1 MIQFIAKTRE
11 RVIAM
16 SNKFLF
22 SLAMTGLLV
31 ATAGADD
38 TITTVES
45 TNLLFSVTAASANI
59 PVTDTEPWDIPTS
72 GTASRTG
79 TTIDVDTAASDPLKY
94 AGTFSGATRYRV
106 TGKMTVTLNA
116 AVPADTVFGVTSP
129 KAALVAVAGD
139 TNKWYGWDGD
149 SWEDLSSGITTPPVE
164 DAQYNV
170 AIEFFVVDSNL
181 NIKYT
186 VGSLS
191 QTLEHSS
198 DTELPGAFSVGLA
211 GYGSFGDFAALGF
224 KEYEVTIPAESL
236 EAACKAMGITD
247 GVTADKLNALGENG
261 LTKWESIVL
270 GLESPSTKPYTAP
283 VQTSGNTLGFTI
295 GNVDTD
301 KYGATGA
308 TVTFDVYEYDIGEQ
322 TLGDKVT
329 ATSVAAGSTAEVT
342 APSGV
347 KYYKIKIKITESE
360 Q

>member
-1 MIQFIAKTRE
+1 
-11 RVIAM
+11 M

-31 ATAGADD
+31 ATAKADD
-38 TITTVES
+38 TTTTVES
-45 TNLLFSVTAASANI
+45 TNLLFSVTAASTNI
-59 PVTDTEPWDIPTS
+59 PATDTAPWDIPTS

-116 AVPADTVFGVTSP
+116 SVPDNNVFGETSP
-129 KAALVAVAGD
+129 KAALVAVAGSPN
-139 TNKWYGWDGD
+139 NKWYGWNGA
-149 SWEDLSSGITTPPVE
+149 SWVDLSSGITTAPAE
-164 DAQYNV
+164 GTSYNV
-170 AIEFFVVDSNL
+170 AIEFFVANSKL

-198 DTELPGAFSVGLA
+198 DTELPSGAFSVGLA
-211 GYGSFGDFAALGF
+211 GYGSFGDFAAIG
-224 KEYEVTIPAESL
+224 YEEFEVVVPA
-236 EAACKAMGITD
+236 ANVDAVKKAMQISEITSE
-247 GVTADKLNALGENG
+247 TLNNKGSNG
-261 LTKWESIVL
+261 LTVWESIVL

-283 VQTSGNTLGFTI
+283 VQTSGDALGFTI

-308 TVTFDVYEYDIGEQ
+308 TVTFDVVECNSDGSGEKAIE
-322 TLGDKVT
+322 GSS
-329 ATSVAAGSTAEVT
+329 ANNVAAGGTATVT

-347 KYYKIKIKITESE
+347 KYYKIKIKITK
-360 Q
+360 

>member
-1 MIQFIAKTRE
+1 
-11 RVIAM
+11 M

-31 ATAGADD
+31 ATAKADGTT
-38 TITTVES
+38 TIVES

-72 GTASRTG
+72 GTASRTES
-79 TTIDVDTAASDPLKY
+79 TIDVDTAASDPLKY

-106 TGKMTVTLNA
+106 TGNMTVTLNA
-116 AVPADTVFGVTSP
+116 TVPANTVFGETLP
-129 KAALVAVAGD
+129 KAALVAVAGSPN
-139 TNKWYGWDGD
+139 NKWYGWNGSAWAELTGINAPVEGD
-149 SWEDLSSGITTPPVE
+149 S
-164 DAQYNV
+164 YNV
-170 AIEFFVVDSNL
+170 AIEFFVVDSDL

-186 VGSLS
+186 VGSQS
-191 QTLEHSS
+191 KTLVDSS
-198 DTELPGAFSVGLA
+198 VHALPSAISVGLA

-224 KEYEVTIPAESL
+224 KEYEVTIPEESL
-236 EAACKAMGITD
+236 EAACKAMGIEGT
-247 GVTADKLNALGENG
+247 VTADKLNALGENG

-308 TVTFDVYEYDIGEQ
+308 TVTFDVYECNAQGVIIDETPAG
-322 TLGDKVT
+322 T
-329 ATSVAAGSTAEVT
+329 ADAGSTAEVS

-347 KYYKIKIKITESE
+347 KYYKIKIKITESA